1 MTLELVPLCIA
12 TVSLAETFSVSP
24 TLAIGEVTGLR
35 MEGER
40 IHADLKGNA
49 AADWI
54 KISPEGYGTLD
65 VKATVETDDG
75 AIIHMTYSGR
85 MLFDT
90 MTVYAAPLYHTG
102 DERYAWIN
110 RIQAAAKG
118 TFSEDGTL
126 VYEIHELR

>member
-1 MTLELVPLCIA
+1 MTLELVPLCTA
-12 TVSLAETFSVSP
+12 TVTLAETIPVSS
-24 TLAIGEVTGLR
+24 TLAIGEVIGLR

-40 IHADLKGNA
+40 IRADLKGNA

-54 KISPEGYGTLD
+54 TISPEGYGTLD

-85 MLFDT
+85 LLFDV
-90 MTVYAAPLYHTG
+90 MTVYAAPLYQTG
-102 DERYAWIN
+102 DERYAWMN

-118 TFSEDGTL
+118 TFTADGKL